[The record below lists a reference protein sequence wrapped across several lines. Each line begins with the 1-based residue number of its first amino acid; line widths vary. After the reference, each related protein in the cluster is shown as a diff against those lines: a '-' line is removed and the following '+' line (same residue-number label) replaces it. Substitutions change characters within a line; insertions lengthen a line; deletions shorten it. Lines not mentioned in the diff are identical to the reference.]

1 MEPMTPGTTA
11 EQLPI
16 QEQRQARLHKQKFS
30 VAWWLKLVGLAPLGI
45 IAAYLLF
52 ATGFY
57 GHNPHT
63 YLSYAVAAAVT
74 GAVTCLG
81 WHRPGLV
88 GLLILVL
95 LTPFGLVWWGY
106 ASGGIRPSTS
116 DLVIG
121 ALPLAF
127 PVVSGLMLI
136 VAGLWRKRNGACP
149 TERPR

>member
-1 MEPMTPGTTA
+1 MTPGTTA

-63 YLSYAVAAAVT
+63 YLSFAVAAAVT
-74 GAVTCLG
+74 GAVACLG

-95 LTPFGLVWWGY
+95 LTPPGLFVWWWIHD
-106 ASGGIRPSTS
+106 SIRPSTS

-121 ALPLAF
+121 ALWLAF
-127 PVVSGLMLI
+127 PLFSGLTLI

-149 TERPR
+149 TERLR